1 MIARIAVLLAGSLF
15 GALAMAEGCH
25 TLTRSASPGVEAVET
40 ESCYEFKGMPDGSIN
55 WSCSNESQETLGT
68 QKEKVARCEADY
80 DASCTA
86 AMTQETLANHKSSSA
101 NPPANEPNVPDE
113 AQVVTYFYGL
123 EDRTQA
129 RNDCERGGGT
139 WQDR

>member
-1 MIARIAVLLAGSLF
+1 CLV
-15 GALAMAEGCH
+15 
-25 TLTRSASPGVEAVET
+25 LTRSASPGVVAVAT
-40 ESCYEFKGMPDGSIN
+40 YSFYVLKVMPDGSVN
-55 WSCSNESQETLGT
+55 WSCSNESQETLCI
-68 QKEKVARCEADY
+68 QNEKVARCYADF

-101 NPPANEPNVPDE
+101 NPPANEPNVPDA

-129 RNDCERGGGT
+129 RSDCERGGGK